1 MPVIIDGIKYFTAT
15 DILKDLAVSR
25 QTLWRWRAEGKIPS
39 GRRDRRKR
47 VLFNQD
53 EFDAIRAHANLL
65 EPIDTRDKDQLKLFN
80 GANNKKKR

>member
-1 MPVIIDGIKYFTAT
+1 MPVIIDGIQYFTAT
-15 DILKDLAVSR
+15 EILKALSVSR
-25 QTLWRWRAEGKIPS
+25 QTLWRWRADGKIPA

-65 EPIDTRDKDQLKLFN
+65 EPINSGSKDQLKLFN
-80 GANNKKKR
+80 GGKKG